1 MVLCWQISI
10 GNALERVLFIII
22 INFKLRAIDGIQRS
36 MKMLEIV
43 LKRGFR
49 MALVSFL
56 YDSKSLFPLDH
67 QKCFECFLFFL
78 SRY

>member
-22 INFKLRAIDGIQRS
+22 INFKFRAIEGIQRS

-49 MALVSFL
+49 MALVRLL
-56 YDSKSLFPLDH
+56 YD
-67 QKCFECFLFFL
+67 
-78 SRY
+78 